1 MRDYL
6 PPGSALSVPFIR
18 RGPGAVT
25 RLLRQPGAVGL
36 ASPLENS
43 VLSQEEG
50 EVSRTRAGSSGTQ
63 CLSGALR
70 NSLRPTSPQA
80 QKAVSCPPSSTLRRR
95 TKPRWK
101 PPQRLRALH
110 SLAAFVSR
118 NLFRPSARSAVLFLH
133 SPHAESQVPRAGTP
147 SLFRT
152 PFSDPPRR
160 RPPSFF
166 GSRSR
171 KDPKH

>member
-6 PPGSALSVPFIR
+6 PPGSALCSLHQEGTRRGYSVATATRSGRPSFTVGEFSTFPGRRGSLAHACWELWNPVPFR
-18 RGPGAVT
+18 STEKP
-25 RLLRQPGAVGL
+25 
-36 ASPLENS
+36 
-43 VLSQEEG
+43 
-50 EVSRTRAGSSGTQ
+50 
-63 CLSGALR
+63 
-70 NSLRPTSPQA
+70 SLRPTSPQA
-80 QKAVSCPPSSTLRRR
+80 QKAVSCPPSSTVRRR

-147 SLFRT
+147 SLFRI

>member
-6 PPGSALSVPFIR
+6 PPGSALCSLHQEGTRRGYSVATATRSGRPSFTVGEFSTFPGRRGSLAHACWELWNPVPFR
-18 RGPGAVT
+18 STEKP
-25 RLLRQPGAVGL
+25 
-36 ASPLENS
+36 
-43 VLSQEEG
+43 
-50 EVSRTRAGSSGTQ
+50 
-63 CLSGALR
+63 
-70 NSLRPTSPQA
+70 SLRPTSPQA
-80 QKAVSCPPSSTLRRR
+80 QKAVSCPPSST
-95 TKPRWK
+95 
-101 PPQRLRALH
+101 LRALH

-147 SLFRT
+147 SLFRI